1 MNDIL
6 NLNELKTLI
15 HKGDTGLLFCIGK
28 SLISQ
33 IIRAKTRLDTNEIVP
48 SHVALIVNGEFL
60 YESTSNSA
68 KLGNKHIPAGV
79 RRMLLADFYKLE
91 KLKETEYYFYPCTL
105 DIKDLE
111 KYVHFPYG
119 IDSIVDFVLKD
130 GSDGVSRGLIC
141 SQYANK
147 VAHIMDNPCPSPAV
161 LYRYVRSSEDLF
173 DYENIQNEI
182 N

>member
-6 NLNELKTLI
+6 TIKELKALI

-28 SLISQ
+28 SFISQ
-33 IIRAKTRLDTNEIVP
+33 LIRAKTRLNENEIVP
-48 SHVALIVNGEFL
+48 SHVAIIKDGTFL

-68 KLGNKHIPAGV
+68 KLGSKHIPAGV
-79 RRMLLADFYKLE
+79 RRMLLKDFYRLDKD
-91 KLKETEYYFYPCTL
+91 KETDYYFYPCVIDERL
-105 DIKDLE
+105 LE
-111 KYVHFPYG
+111 QYIHYPYG

-161 LYRYVRSSEDLF
+161 LYRYVRSSEELF
-173 DYENIQNEI
+173 EDENI
-182 N
+182 